1 METWVKYLLLIFLI
15 IIFVVV
21 IIIILFPLSSKKKKN
36 KSSLYQVAPEG
47 DNFDYSTKSDYP
59 RRGEFKYVYDV
70 NEPIDYDSD

>member
-1 METWVKYLLLIFLI
+1 
-15 IIFVVV
+15 
-21 IIIILFPLSSKKKKN
+21 
-36 KSSLYQVAPEG
+36 LYQVAPEG